1 MGLTGNT
8 VLMPD
13 TAPLERSQGLEKMG
27 VKVERMKSAELLQ
40 GVERLQQE
48 HGAVFLHPFDD
59 RHLIAGY
66 GSLGLEILQDVPDA
80 DFVLVCCGGGGL
92 LAGTATALA
101 YFATGKRIRVFGVE
115 PETASG
121 MRMSLQVITRL
132 LILCV
137 LLQANFHCYY
147 RLERLRNAQTPRVW
161 PRDWPHRLLE
171 RMLTNMSALL
181 LKISFLSLMKNFCTL
196 F

>member
-1 MGLTGNT
+1 MMGLTGNT

-13 TAPLERSQGLEKMG
+13 TAPLERSQGIEKMG
-27 VKVERMKSAELLQ
+27 VKVERMKSSQLLQ

-48 HGAVFLHPFDD
+48 NGAVFLHPFDD

-101 YFATGKRIRVFGVE
+101 YFSAGKRIRVFGVE

-121 MRMSLQVITRL
+121 MRMSLQVITRVFSSFFFL
-132 LILCV
+132 K
-137 LLQANFHCYY
+137 ANFHYTTGWRSCKMS
-147 RLERLRNAQTPRVW
+147 RSEKCGRWIGSTIRRKECLRTCPR
-161 PRDWPHRLLE
+161 
-171 RMLTNMSALL
+171 
-181 LKISFLSLMKNFCTL
+181 FC
-196 F
+196 